1 MSEEDYK
8 NIIGNYQQKSFE
20 LFNSNVMLETQVA
33 KLKKEIE
40 DLQKVIYNDKSNG
53 NPIPEN
59 GSDDF

>member
-8 NIIGNYQQKSFE
+8 AILAVYQQKSFE
-20 LFNSNVMLETQVA
+20 LFNSNVMMETQIA
-33 KLKKEIE
+33 KLQQQIQE
-40 DLQKVIYNDKSNG
+40 LQREVCNG